1 MFGGDA
7 DRSFVHV
14 VMNETVVPLNIGVVF
29 LSERD
34 QAVHSTG
41 WSQSN
46 NGGQCG
52 GAFPKTLQLLP
63 HPFLHLPDPWQHV

>member
-29 LSERD
+29 LRER
-34 QAVHSTG
+34 
-41 WSQSN
+41 
-46 NGGQCG
+46 
-52 GAFPKTLQLLP
+52 
-63 HPFLHLPDPWQHV
+63 LHLPDPWQHV